1 MKKQSLIIVFVFVS
15 LALFLGACHS
25 GKKLAKVE
33 NQEKIVLPF
42 SSSNYRTDDRY
53 FRFVQSH
60 ESTDLSLAKTRAIM
74 KAQIGLAGTVEVL
87 LKAVMDNYTGERK
100 IKLSEMNDKYNEI
113 SQLVLYRNLKNTHI
127 IGEEAYVNKADKN
140 YTYWVAIEVN
150 SNDIYSDLVKGISST
165 DKLRQDFDEAKFR
178 EIYNEE
184 IRKKEAEQT
193 KIQYNAVQ

>member
-1 MKKQSLIIVFVFVS
+1 MKNRTFIKTLGILSFTFLI
-15 LALFLGACHS
+15 GACHS
-25 GKKLAKVE
+25 GEKIAKVE
-33 NQEKIVLPF
+33 NQEKIILPF
-42 SSSNYRTDDRY
+42 SSSNYRTDDKY

-150 SNDIYSDLVKGISST
+150 SNDIYSDLVKDISSS
-165 DKLRQDFDEAKFR
+165 DKLRQDFDETKFR
-178 EIYNEE
+178 EIYNDE
-184 IRKKEAEQT
+184 IRKKEAEQS
-193 KIQYNAVQ
+193 KSK